1 MADSVTIA
9 DLNMRLRSEGADAAK
24 GIDMLTKAFQGLSKA
39 GLGDIQKQLG
49 DISKSFTNIIK
60 QSNEAAKA
68 SAKVKAPVAVPTE
81 TKTPKAQNVDNDAEE
96 QAKRDAKEQ
105 RKANAEKNK
114 GVTAAQRLSA
124 AYKSLTTVGAR
135 VVSTL
140 RNIASTAIT
149 AARYMVAFFQ
159 SGNNGQS
166 LLRTL
171 QLIRVN
177 IYNIWYLG
185 RFVQRIFVSI
195 FESAVSFQKTINTFN
210 SAFGDV
216 EGNATS
222 ASQATAEFYQ
232 NIADV
237 TGLDPQ
243 GLFDSAAALRLIAD
257 NMGVASDAADVLA
270 QGFTQ
275 LAYDYASFYGEDV
288 SSVASKFQSALAGN
302 TRALSVYG
310 ITLNTATLQEEL
322 YREGI
327 NASVNELSRSEKAI
341 LTYNTVMNQ
350 SSKVQQNFAKTA
362 QQPATQMAILKG
374 QVAQVAQSFSQ
385 LFLPAIR
392 AVLPY
397 LIALAQWLNEVL
409 GRIAQFF
416 GISLPDI
423 GGMAASGVEGL
434 DDIDD
439 GLGNIEDSAGSAGK
453 AVKKLRDYLMGF
465 DELNVFRPQEDTSSG
480 GSSGSGGSG
489 GSGGTGIKP
498 IDPYDFLNGT
508 SILDEVLKNLGD
520 GVAKIADAW
529 MGVERAAAN
538 AFSAIR
544 DSYRQIVEEGVVKRF
559 QETFIDAI
567 VAVLGVL
574 EGFFDGFAMAWR
586 EADRG
591 TNILRT
597 IFNAASSVLDVVIL
611 IADSLAGWFTSDTGQ
626 QWLGAVLDGVQK
638 IFAAIETVAEGF
650 KDVWK
655 KGGQQTFEQSILP
668 ALFSVITF
676 LETLYEKT
684 ILIIGGFINWGLASG
699 FFDTLARVLQKVTG
713 LLTSIVTEI
722 ERWFNGPDG
731 APFRDNL
738 QRIAEGME
746 RFVDALAVWWDGGGS
761 KLVELLATNIAGF
774 VGAFAEFVAKLV
786 EWGALTILLTIANAI
801 VSMFT
806 FLIENE
812 ALLIAVA
819 SAIGLVVA
827 AIAGFKIVSAISGF
841 LQTLGL
847 VAAPAAATGITTVGT
862 AATGSIVGL
871 LGLAAV
877 ILAVAA
883 AIAALL
889 FGIAAIIDA
898 VANVISAFTD
908 FTEVIVDKVIP
919 NWDDFRR
926 VVEEGVDLLGNSLLS
941 LAEPILTF
949 FSSFALGVLELAGAL
964 GVASLAIGAIGV
976 AGVVAAPGLLAISA
990 AALAIATA
998 MDIASKAI
1006 ERIDKVLTKS
1016 GGFVDK
1022 YGGKISDIFGSIKR
1036 VVTAVGDTVSNAIKG
1051 VINGVL
1057 RFVNSLIRGI
1067 NNVIRVASRIPGI
1080 GGLLPSVYF
1089 SEIPLLARGG
1099 AVGSGGLF
1107 VAGESGPELVGSFGG
1122 NNNTVMPLE
1131 NSGFVEA
1138 MASSV
1143 YSAVMS
1149 AMANSEGSG
1158 NKGETVVYLNATK
1171 VSDELQKND
1180 RLRGE
1185 VI

>member
-1 MADSVTIA
+1 MAESVTIA
-9 DLNMRLRSEGADAAK
+9 DLNLRLRSEGAGAAK

-49 DISKSFTNIIK
+49 DISKSFTTIIK

-68 SAKVKAPVAVPTE
+68 AAKVQPAVATPAQTQTPKTQIPNTQVGNQTEKEAQAQERSAK
-81 TKTPKAQNVDNDAEE
+81 
-96 QAKRDAKEQ
+96 AKENNVS
-105 RKANAEKNK
+105 AS
-114 GVTAAQRLSA
+114 QRLSTV
-124 AYKSLTTVGAR
+124 YRQLITVGGR
-135 VVSTL
+135 VASTL
-140 RNIASTAIT
+140 RNIASTALV

-195 FESAVSFQKTINTFN
+195 FESATSFQKTINTFN
-210 SAFGDV
+210 SAFGDI

-243 GLFDSAAALRLIAD
+243 GLYDSAAALRLIAD
-257 NMGVASDAADVLA
+257 NMGVASDAADTLS

-288 SSVASKFQSALAGN
+288 ATVASKFQSALAGN

-350 SSKVQQNFAKTA
+350 SAKVQQNFAKTA

-374 QVAQVAQSFSQ
+374 QVSQVAQSFSQ
-385 LFLPAIR
+385 LFIPAIQ

-397 LIALAQWLNEVL
+397 LIALANAINGII

-416 GISLPDI
+416 GITLPDI
-423 GGMAASGVEGL
+423 GGMAASGVDGL

-439 GLGNIEDSAGSAGK
+439 GLSNVEGSANNAGK

-465 DELNVFRPQEDTSSG
+465 DELNVFRPQEDTA
-480 GSSGSGGSG
+480 SGGSG
-489 GSGGTGIKP
+489 GGGAGGVGGTGIKP
-498 IDPYDFLNGT
+498 VDPYDFLGGVDVLNE
-508 SILDEVLKNLGD
+508 ILKNLGD
-520 GVAKIADAW
+520 GVAKIAEAW
-529 MGVERAAAN
+529 SGVERAAAN

-544 DSYRQIVEEGVVKRF
+544 DSYRAIVEEGVVQRF
-559 QETFIDAI
+559 KDTFIDAI

-591 TNILRT
+591 TAILRT

-611 IADSLAGWFTSDTGQ
+611 IADSLASWFTGDTGQ
-626 QWLGAVLDGVQK
+626 YWLGAVLDGVQK

-650 KDVWK
+650 KDIWK

-668 ALFSVITF
+668 ALFSVITL

-713 LLTSIVTEI
+713 FLTAIVTEI

-731 APFRDNL
+731 APFRANL
-738 QRIAEGME
+738 QKIADAME
-746 RFVDALAVWWDGGGS
+746 RFVDALSQWWDNGGS
-761 KLVELLATNIAGF
+761 QLVELLLTNIAGF
-774 VGAFAEFVAKLV
+774 VGSFLEFVAALV
-786 EWGALTILLTIANAI
+786 EWGALTVILTIANAI
-801 VSMFT
+801 VEMFT

-812 ALLIAVA
+812 PLLIAVA
-819 SAIGLVVA
+819 VAIGLVVA
-827 AIAGFKIVSAISGF
+827 AIAAFQIINAILPLLSS
-841 LQTLGL
+841 LGL
-847 VAAPAAATGITTVGT
+847 VAAPAAATGITTVGS
-862 AATGSIVGL
+862 AATASIVGL

-883 AIAALL
+883 AIASLL

-898 VANVISAFTD
+898 IANVINAFTTL
-908 FTEVIVDKVIP
+908 TEVIVDKVIP
-919 NWDDFRR
+919 NWDDFKR
-926 VVEEGVDLLGNSLLS
+926 VVEEGVDLLANSLLS
-941 LAEPILTF
+941 LSGPILEF
-949 FSSFALGVLELAGAL
+949 FTAFALGVLEVAGAM
-964 GVASLAIGAIGV
+964 GVMALATAALGV
-976 AGVVAAPGLLAISA
+976 AGVVAAPGLIVVST

-1006 ERIDKVLTKS
+1006 ERVDAVLTKS

-1022 YGGKISDIFGSIKR
+1022 YGGKISDVFASIKR
-1036 VVTAVGDTVSNAIKG
+1036 VVTTVGETVSSAIKG

-1067 NNVIRVASRIPGI
+1067 NNVIRVVRRIPGV
-1080 GGLLPSVYF
+1080 GNLVPSSDF
-1089 SEIPLLARGG
+1089 QQIPYLARGG
-1099 AVGSGGLF
+1099 SVGSGGLF
-1107 VAGESGPELVGSFGG
+1107 VAGEAGPELVGSFGG

-1138 MASSV
+1138 MASAV
-1143 YSAVMS
+1143 FSAVTS
-1149 AMANSEGSG
+1149 AMSTSGGSDDSR
-1158 NKGETVVYLNATK
+1158 ELAVYLDATK
-1171 VSDELQKND
+1171 VSDALYKND
-1180 RLRGE
+1180 QLRG
-1185 VI
+1185 VVR